1 MPKSSIFD
9 GEVRKRGNSLQELG
23 LREFQEY
30 EVSAFSDKRGQ
41 LLEDLGI
48 NVGENDIVKKN
59 TIKDRAS
66 MFEPKGPSV

>member
-30 EVSAFSDKRGQ
+30 EVAAFNKKRGQ

-66 MFEPKGPSV
+66 MFEPKRPSV